1 MEQLPKASKLYIGL
15 DISNDTLRRTL
26 SQLLAGWGFLPAIGK
41 LINERCLLLLTDCRE
56 RAAHWENKSQTQWRS
71 QPIIL
76 GVGFVADG
84 TIESVTNR
92 KTADDFRM
100 TLYFWLG
107 NRWKAQQCQQKSLQ

>member
-1 MEQLPKASKLYIGL
+1 MEPLPKASKLYIGL
-15 DISNDTLRRTL
+15 EISNDTLRRTL

-56 RAAHWENKSQTQWRS
+56 RADYWESKSQTQWTY

-76 GVGFVADG
+76 GIGFAADG
-84 TIESVTNR
+84 KIEPVTDR

-100 TLYFWLG
+100 TLYYWLG
-107 NRWKAQQCQQKSLQ
+107 NQWKVQQYNQESLQ